1 MSVATA
7 PDLAPLRAPR
17 SARWSATLGVGGI
30 GVQLV
35 ALGLIEVVRG
45 QARYG
50 VAVTLVTAGV
60 LAGVGALA
68 CGGWWW
74 RRVRRRARRQR
85 VQRAHQP
92 ASRRSERRLVLTGML
107 TGMVSAGWLIPAVAL
122 GLGYVLVGS

>member
-1 MSVATA
+1 MSVTTA

-30 GVQLV
+30 GVQLI

-74 RRVRRRARRQR
+74 RRVRRRARA
-85 VQRAHQP
+85 QRAADGRLP
-92 ASRRSERRLVLTGML
+92 ASRPAERGLVLTGLL
-107 TGMVSAGWLIPAVAL
+107 TGVVSAGWLIPVAAL
-122 GLGYVLVGS
+122 GVGYLLVGS